1 MNAGES
7 LLYKAPKEQAAN
19 CPFAVNLSGQ
29 WTAFGQYSG
38 KLIYISTEGANL
50 HVCEAE
56 SLRSVN
62 RGRRQGILVVFLFIC
77 GAAIGLREDDSMN
90 VFDIIGPVMVG
101 PSSSHTAGAV
111 RIGRIARELL
121 GEQPV
126 KISVL
131 LYGSFA
137 RTYKGHGT
145 DRALIAG
152 LMGMHPHDERIPKS
166 LHLAREANI
175 AFSFDSTIDTPPH
188 PNTALITVWA
198 DSGKCMVVQGSS
210 TGGGDILITKI
221 NGMDVSFTGQCH
233 TMIIS
238 HTDSPGAIAA
248 VTNLLAHHG
257 INIGNMK
264 VYRSAKGGDA
274 IMVIETD
281 QEIDKALGNILEN
294 LPRVTNVVII
304 RPI

>member
-1 MNAGES
+1 
-7 LLYKAPKEQAAN
+7 
-19 CPFAVNLSGQ
+19 
-29 WTAFGQYSG
+29 
-38 KLIYISTEGANL
+38 
-50 HVCEAE
+50 
-56 SLRSVN
+56 
-62 RGRRQGILVVFLFIC
+62 
-77 GAAIGLREDDSMN
+77 MN

-126 KISVL
+126 KISIL

-145 DRALIAG
+145 DRALVAG
-152 LMGMHPHDERIPKS
+152 LMGMLPDDERIPSS
-166 LHLAREANI
+166 LHLAREAKI
-175 AFSFDSTIDTPPH
+175 EFSFESTTQNPPH
-188 PNTALITVWA
+188 PNTALIKIWA
-198 DSGKCMVVQGSS
+198 DSGKCMAVQGSS

-221 NGMDVSFTGQCH
+221 NGMDVSFTGQYH
-233 TMIIS
+233 TVIIS

-248 VTNLLAHHG
+248 VTNLLAYHS

-281 QEIDKALGNILEN
+281 QEIDNALGGILKN
-294 LPRVTNVVII
+294 LPKVNDVVII

>member
-1 MNAGES
+1 
-7 LLYKAPKEQAAN
+7 
-19 CPFAVNLSGQ
+19 
-29 WTAFGQYSG
+29 
-38 KLIYISTEGANL
+38 
-50 HVCEAE
+50 
-56 SLRSVN
+56 
-62 RGRRQGILVVFLFIC
+62 
-77 GAAIGLREDDSMN
+77 MN

-126 KISVL
+126 KISIL

-137 RTYKGHGT
+137 QTYKGHGT

-152 LMGMHPHDERIPKS
+152 LMGMLPDDERIPKS
-166 LHLAREANI
+166 LQIAREQNI
-175 AFSFDSTIDTPPH
+175 AFSFDVTTENPSH
-188 PNTALITVWA
+188 PNTALIKIWA
-198 DSGKCMVVQGSS
+198 DSGRCTAVQGAS

-221 NGMDVSFTGQCH
+221 NGMDVSFTGQYH
-233 TMIIS
+233 TVIIS
-238 HTDSPGAIAA
+238 HTDSPGAIAE
-248 VTNLLAHHG
+248 VTNLLAYHA

-281 QEIDKALGNILEN
+281 QEIDKALGAILEN
-294 LPRVTNVVII
+294 LPKVSNVVII
-304 RPI
+304 KPT

>member
-1 MNAGES
+1 
-7 LLYKAPKEQAAN
+7 
-19 CPFAVNLSGQ
+19 
-29 WTAFGQYSG
+29 
-38 KLIYISTEGANL
+38 
-50 HVCEAE
+50 
-56 SLRSVN
+56 
-62 RGRRQGILVVFLFIC
+62 
-77 GAAIGLREDDSMN
+77 MN

-126 KISVL
+126 KISIL

-137 RTYKGHGT
+137 QTYKGHGT
-145 DRALIAG
+145 DKALIAG
-152 LMGMHPHDERIPKS
+152 LMGMLPDDERIPSS
-166 LHLAREANI
+166 LQLAREANI
-175 AFSFDSTIDTPPH
+175 AFSFETTTETPSH
-188 PNTALITVWA
+188 PNTALIKIWA
-198 DSGKCMVVQGSS
+198 DSGKCVVVEGSS

-221 NGMDVSFTGQCH
+221 NGMDVSFTGQYH
-233 TMIIS
+233 TVIIS

-248 VTNLLAHHG
+248 VTNLLANYA

-281 QEIDKALGNILEN
+281 QEIDKALGVILEN
-294 LPRVTNVVII
+294 LPKVSNVVII